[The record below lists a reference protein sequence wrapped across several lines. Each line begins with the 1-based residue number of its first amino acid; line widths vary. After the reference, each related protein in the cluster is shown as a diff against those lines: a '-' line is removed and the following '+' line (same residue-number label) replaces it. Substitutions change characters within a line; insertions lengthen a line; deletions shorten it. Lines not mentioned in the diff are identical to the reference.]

1 MNVGR
6 FHMLPP
12 EMWRLVVV
20 AERVEMMRIVS
31 HGVRAGIDGDGNFAL
46 KVIVRR
52 FHVDNMTK
60 ILKDV
65 GKVVK
70 RAKVEMLVLNGK
82 NKMPSQKVKYDNTS
96 ELQSTLMH
104 CHALQHL
111 DLGHNV
117 LATRGLASVAL
128 GLFQCTN
135 LTVLDLRH
143 NYLNNRGA
151 TILSDSL
158 SRMSRLQRLN
168 LSCNLFEDA
177 AGAAL
182 LAGALKHHE
191 TLSDLDLSRNLL
203 EDGGSLA
210 LGKAL
215 AHNTSLRT
223 LNLMDN
229 VICYD
234 GLTWIH
240 GSDQPA
246 ATMGLVRTMVGSL
259 TSLNLER
266 NMIRDTGVEDV
277 LAPGLKNLLSLKEL
291 VLSDNYIGCRGAAA
305 IGVNLWTS
313 QCLETLDM
321 RNNCVEVFGTRT
333 LIGGIV
339 TCTSLTTLNLSGN
352 FIGANLFLEGWLVPQ
367 NMPNRAGVVE
377 VDVRGNSISS
387 IEERQ
392 ISVFNVDQP
401 NILFCV

>member
-1 MNVGR
+1 
-6 FHMLPP
+6 MLPS

-20 AERVEMMRIVS
+20 AERVEMMRRVS
-31 HGVRAGIDGDGNFAL
+31 HGVREIIDRDGNFAL
-46 KVIVRR
+46 KVIVKRR
-52 FHVDNMTK
+52 HAENMAE

-70 RAKVEMLVLNGK
+70 RAKVEMLVVNGK
-82 NKMPSQKVKYDNTS
+82 HKMPSQKVKYDNMS
-96 ELQSTLMH
+96 EMMSILMH

-117 LATRGLASVAL
+117 LAFRGFASVTP

-143 NYLNNRGA
+143 TYLNNRGA
-151 TILSDSL
+151 AMFSDCL
-158 SRMSRLQRLN
+158 PRMSRLQRLN
-168 LSCNLFEDA
+168 LSCNLFENA
-177 AGAAL
+177 AGMAL
-182 LAGALKHHE
+182 LAEALKHHE
-191 TLSDLDLSRNLL
+191 ALSDLDLSCNLL

-210 LGKAL
+210 LGNGL

-229 VICYD
+229 VICND
-234 GLTWIH
+234 GLLWIN
-240 GSDQPA
+240 GLDQPA
-246 ATMGLVRTMVGSL
+246 VTTGLVRTMVESL
-259 TSLNLER
+259 TSLNLQR
-266 NMIRDTGVEDV
+266 NWIKDIGVEEV
-277 LAPGLKNLLSLKEL
+277 LAPGLKNLVSLKEL
-291 VLSDNYIGCRGAAA
+291 FIGDNYIGHRGAVA

-313 QCLETLDM
+313 QCLKTLDM
-321 RNNCVEVFGTRT
+321 RNNRVEVFGTRT

-367 NMPNRAGVVE
+367 NMPNRAEVVE

-392 ISVFNVDQP
+392 ISIFNVDQP
-401 NILFCV
+401 NILFRV